1 MPNNRGMTENYIA
14 GVGAAL
20 MAVRNERAAAITTS
34 AAALARQAQV
44 REICA
49 THLGKFPDR
58 TPLNS
63 KLIETYAHE
72 GYRVEV
78 LTYES
83 LPGVITT
90 ANFYVPDEGAAPF
103 PAVVAIPAFNTQGK
117 GHAECQ
123 RLGQLFARRG
133 IGALILDLPGQG
145 ERLEF
150 YDSTLRRSLA
160 GKLVAAEHAL
170 LGNLL
175 LLSGGNLIN
184 FMAWDVIRAL
194 DLISARPD
202 ADPLRLGVIGCGGS
216 ALVARALCCV
226 EPRIQAAATVA
237 DHYETEYLEGGDE
250 DHVHFSTLA
259 YGVAAQ
265 DMLLPFAPKPLL
277 VATCTQDRF
286 RGEVRTALDELT
298 RFYGLLNAREQLVP
312 FEAEGPVGYLKLIRA
327 RAADH
332 FARAFKLPDSRA
344 REPETPP
351 EAPESLYCTET
362 GQVSNSLNA
371 LSLFD
376 YQKRLAQ
383 ELPPSQPVPRDA
395 DGAIKLQNEIRD
407 SFRPYLRLPEP
418 LTPIKGE
425 LESRSTDWG
434 YAVEKGRL
442 IMDERLFAPYSFFA
456 QPESADTPGSH
467 KVAPAVL
474 ILHERGTAGVSSQAL
489 WMSGF
494 AAAGCHVMAIDVC
507 GIGETRM
514 QAKAED
520 HDAYEALLCG
530 PESQWSRRALNAGQ
544 SLFGLRTF
552 TVLRALEYLRSRWD
566 VQKDN
571 ISIVGV
577 GRGGLWGLYA
587 TAIDTSVAHC
597 VMLRSLDAYKS
608 LTERRRHNHH
618 FSIYLP
624 GCLKDFDLPQVAACL
639 APRPL
644 TMINP
649 VNSRKERREAAEV
662 QREYALAGAIYR
674 LRAAPQKFRILTTD
688 SAPAT
693 FAAVHDSI
701 FST

>member
-1 MPNNRGMTENYIA
+1 MAISRGMTENYIA

-20 MAVRNERAAAITTS
+20 MAVRDERASAITT
-34 AAALARQAQV
+34 AQALQARQVQV
-44 REICA
+44 REVCA
-49 THLGKFPDR
+49 KYLGAFPER
-58 TPLNS
+58 TPLNV
-63 KLIETYAHE
+63 KPIETFAHE

-90 ANFYVPDEGAAPF
+90 ANFYVPEDGASPF
-103 PAVVAIPAFNTQGK
+103 PAVVALPALNTQGK

-133 IGALILDLPGQG
+133 IATLIIDLPGQG

-175 LLSGGNLIN
+175 LLSGGNLVN
-184 FMAWDVIRAL
+184 LMAWDVIRGL
-194 DLISARPD
+194 DLISARGD

-216 ALVARALCCV
+216 ALVARVLCCV

-237 DHYETEYLEGGDE
+237 DHYEAEYLEGGDE
-250 DHVHFSTLA
+250 DHVHFSALA

-277 VATCTQDRF
+277 ITNCTQDRF
-286 RGEVRTALDELT
+286 RGGSHARTEELI
-298 RFYGLLNAREQLVP
+298 RFYGLLNAAEHLIP
-312 FEAEGPVGYLKLIRA
+312 FEADGPAGYLKLIRS
-327 RAADH
+327 RAAEH
-332 FARAFKLPDSRA
+332 FARAFRLPDSRA

-376 YQKRLAQ
+376 YQKGLAQ
-383 ELPPSQPVPRDA
+383 ELPPSKAVPKDA
-395 DGAIKLQNEIRD
+395 DGAIKLQNDVRD
-407 SFRPYLRLPEP
+407 SFRPHLRLPEP

-425 LESRSTDWG
+425 LESRSSDWG

-442 IMDERLFAPYSFFA
+442 IMDEKLYAPYSFFA
-456 QPESADTPGSH
+456 LPESADTPGSH

-474 ILHERGTAGVSSQAL
+474 ILHERGTAGVSSQSA

-507 GIGETRM
+507 GVGETRM
-514 QAKAED
+514 QPKAED
-520 HDAYEALLCG
+520 HDAYETLLCG

-566 VQKDN
+566 VQKDK

-587 TAIDTSVAHC
+587 AAIDTSVAHC

-624 GCLKDFDLPQVAACL
+624 GCLRDFDLPHVAACL

-644 TMINP
+644 TIINP

-662 QREYALAGAIYR
+662 QREYALAGAIFR
-674 LRAAPQKFRILTTD
+674 LRSAPNQFRIVTTD

-693 FAAVHDSI
+693 FAAVRDSI
-701 FST
+701 ATA